1 MSIPLSLPFYCFYP
15 FLCLCLHM
23 PIYFYFSLS
32 LHPSHLDPL
41 INVFLSLPS
50 PLFQWRIFPSSCLKY
65 AYYYCS
71 KRKQHFIP
79 IIYSLFFACFFSI
92 PCFFFLFLLRLQSF
106 ISSCSSSI
114 RCVFPPFSLFLYSVP
129 VSFSIVRLISLD
141 EGRQIRRDLKLQKYE
156 KKPFHSCYFFPN
168 SFLSLFPSLHFPML
182 IFAFFSEAVFLAS
195 LQILQEWKGLELSP
209 FFALYEKFWSQHH
222 WITLKFEFMWRFCA
236 NRRRAMGIY
245 VILLFC
251 LVHLLCF
258 LFIVLLREPSKEE
271 GSNLS
276 VFPFLRT
283 CDLFQGWECFAFRPI
298 IY

>member
-23 PIYFYFSLS
+23 PIYLFLFFPFSPSVPLGSIDQCIPLS
-32 LHPSHLDPL
+32 PFP
-41 INVFLSLPS
+41 SLPMTNF
-50 PLFQWRIFPSSCLKY
+50 PLFVFEICVLLLLKAKATFY
-65 AYYYCS
+65 PN
-71 KRKQHFIP
+71 HLFT
-79 IIYSLFFACFFSI
+79 FFACFFSI

-195 LQILQEWKGLELSP
+195 LQILQEWKGLELTP
-209 FFALYEKFWSQHH
+209 FFALYEKF
-222 WITLKFEFMWRFCA
+222 
-236 NRRRAMGIY
+236 
-245 VILLFC
+245 
-251 LVHLLCF
+251 
-258 LFIVLLREPSKEE
+258 
-271 GSNLS
+271 
-276 VFPFLRT
+276 
-283 CDLFQGWECFAFRPI
+283 
-298 IY
+298 